1 MKDLK
6 PTTVYKGEAHLFY
19 HVHILVRVGCR
30 VVKLTSRSF
39 CLAGCGLPR
48 YDACTCD
55 SLSSGSELL
64 EH

>member
-48 YDACTCD
+48 YDPRD
-55 SLSSGSELL
+55 SLSSDSELL